1 MFSVVINSVTLCV
14 VGDAVD
20 CSVVLDQLVVVNS
33 SVTFSVVDI
42 VVTFWLVSDIVEVG
56 ADVGL

>member
-1 MFSVVINSVTLCV
+1 MINSVTLCV

-20 CSVVLDQLVVVNS
+20 CPVVLDQPVVVNS

>member
-1 MFSVVINSVTLCV
+1 MRNSVTLCV

-42 VVTFWLVSDIVEVG
+42 VVMFWLVSDIVEVG
-56 ADVGL
+56 AVVGL